1 VRAAATA
8 MADRGT
14 EIAPVEAHGYP
25 ALYASWRKRADALD
39 KDAMKMSGF
48 LK

>member
-1 VRAAATA
+1 VRAAAAA

-25 ALYASWRKRADALD
+25 ALYASWRTRADELD
-39 KDAMKMSGF
+39 QKAMKMGG
-48 LK
+48 LLR